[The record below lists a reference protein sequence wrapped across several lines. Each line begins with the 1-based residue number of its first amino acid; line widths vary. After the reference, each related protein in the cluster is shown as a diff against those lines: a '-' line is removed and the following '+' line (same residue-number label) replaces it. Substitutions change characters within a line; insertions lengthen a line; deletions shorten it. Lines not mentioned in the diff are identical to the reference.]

1 MKIYPVCNNKYNN
14 FRGLWNIS
22 EQADKAEYRYY
33 PFGDETKE
41 QIKQSISSKKFDTAK
56 TKNKFVEVMTALP
69 FSSKDFIKYTKNQL
83 PIIKQR
89 LIEKHFISKGLST
102 AIK

>member
-41 QIKQSISSKKFDTAK
+41 QIMDSRICATISQILKEGVDGEGGAKNAYVAGYSIAAK
-56 TKNKFVEVMTALP
+56 TGTSEK
-69 FSSKDFIKYTKNQL
+69 KDKYDVSRRVPN
-83 PIIKQR
+83 
-89 LIEKHFISKGLST
+89 
-102 AIK
+102 